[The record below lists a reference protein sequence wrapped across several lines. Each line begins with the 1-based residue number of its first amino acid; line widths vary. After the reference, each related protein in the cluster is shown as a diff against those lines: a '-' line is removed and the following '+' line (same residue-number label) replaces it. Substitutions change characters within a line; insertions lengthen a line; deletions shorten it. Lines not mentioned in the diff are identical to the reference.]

1 MCHYSGSSCAP
12 LDDAVSRPALLRES
26 AQNTPGKAETLH
38 SWSLLFVFV
47 CSGFKLQVKWPLLAS
62 FPASARPISGKQ
74 SAAPQGHAQIQRKHT
89 VTRVCNI
96 TSFVY
101 SLMCSFNSVSLIFYQ
116 IHLML
121 GCVTQIF

>member
-26 AQNTPGKAETLH
+26 AQNTPGKAERLH

-47 CSGFKLQVKWPLLAS
+47 CSGFKLQVKRPLLAS

-74 SAAPQGHAQIQRKHT
+74 GHAQIQHKQSYT

-101 SLMCSFNSVSLIFYQ
+101 SLMCTFNRVSLIFFYQ

-121 GCVTQIF
+121 GCVTQIV

>member
-1 MCHYSGSSCAP
+1 MWHYSGSSCAP

-26 AQNTPGKAETLH
+26 ALNTPGKAETLH

-47 CSGFKLQVKWPLLAS
+47 CSGFKLQVKRPLLAS

-74 SAAPQGHAQIQRKHT
+74 SAAPQGHAQIQHKQLDCYT

-101 SLMCSFNSVSLIFYQ
+101 SLMCSFNSVSLILIKF
-116 IHLML
+116 I
-121 GCVTQIF
+121 